1 MQLPTLQEL
10 LEAGVHFGHDPS
22 RWNPKMAPFI
32 FSTRNRVHILD
43 LQKTLEHLERAA
55 AFVRDLAARGGTLL
69 FVGTKRQARAIVKA
83 EAERCGM
90 PYVTVRWLGG
100 TFTNFPTI
108 LKSIEKRSVLAA
120 KLASPDA
127 ALMTKKDRQKMGK
140 DVERIDTVLEGL
152 RMLRKVPDAVF
163 LVGAHD
169 EKLAAKE
176 AARMKIPVVAVADT
190 NADPAVVAYLI
201 PANDD
206 AVRAIQLVTKT
217 IADAVLE
224 GRKSAVTGQPSE
236 AAPVPAAPA
245 PEAGDREPRRGQGP
259 TGLDGPEAGVAPVRA
274 GEESPML

>member
-22 RWNPKMAPFI
+22 RWHPQMASYI

-43 LQKTLEHLERAA
+43 LQKTLERLERAA
-55 AFVRDLAARGGTLL
+55 AFVRDLAARGGILL

-90 PYVTVRWLGG
+90 PHVTVRWLGG

-108 LKSIEKRSVLAA
+108 LKSIEKRAVLAA

-127 ALMTKKDRQKMGK
+127 KLMTKKDRQKMQK
-140 DVERIDTVLEGL
+140 EIERIDTVLEGL
-152 RMLRKVPDAVF
+152 RNIRKVPDVVF
-163 LVGAHD
+163 LMGAHD
-169 EKLAAKE
+169 EKLAVKE
-176 AARMKIPVVAVADT
+176 ATRMRIPSVAVVDT
-190 NADPAVVAYLI
+190 NTDPRPITYPI

-206 AVRAIQLVTKT
+206 AVRAIQLITKT

-224 GRKSAVTGQPSE
+224 GKQQLAAAQP
-236 AAPVPAAPA
+236 PPPAAVPEPA
-245 PEAGDREPRRGQGP
+245 SQQPEAG
-259 TGLDGPEAGVAPVRA
+259 TAPVRA
-274 GEESPML
+274 GEESPIL